1 MKKRHKITI
10 YRDRIY
16 RAIEI
21 EYFTVS
27 PYVFI
32 PDTVIFFDDKLEIIT
47 SNDLELAIEDAKIFA
62 KKYFD
67 SLKNNSKIEK
77 RIILHQKNKPLQAF
91 ISDFSRQN
99 KESDD
104 FFESYV
110 IAHTV
115 ISNIH
120 QENSNKIYNVPET
133 NFSESFFKGANEAI
147 EQSNNSW
154 KDSDYSQ
161 DTYNYS
167 NDSDS
172 SSSSNFDSPSFSD

>member
-1 MKKRHKITI
+1 MKKLHKITI

-21 EYFTVS
+21 EYFAVTH
-27 PYVFI
+27 YL
-32 PDTVIFFDDKLEIIT
+32 PDRVIFFDNKLEIIT
-47 SNDLELAIEDAKIFA
+47 SNNLELAIEDAKMFA

-77 RIILHQKNKPLQAF
+77 QIIFHQEKKPLEAT

-104 FFESYV
+104 FFDSYV
-110 IAHTV
+110 IAYTV
-115 ISNIH
+115 ISCIH
-120 QENSNKIYNVPET
+120 QENFNKMYNIPET
-133 NFSESFFKGANEAI
+133 NFSESFLKGANEFI

-172 SSSSNFDSPSFSD
+172 SISSNFDSPSFSD